1 MWFKQIRQPSV
12 REGIKM
18 ISNHITNFN
27 DMICL
32 GQIERKPSHDYPN
45 KSSSCF
51 AQFLRCSAS
60 PWMILSRPVF
70 CLLIT
75 VSILPATTETPSAI
89 SSSKTHLPQAF
100 TGDSSLLL
108 LPYIYFYSTPLFKYW
123 RYLVAIS
130 QTYTT
135 HLCSEAPWSTVWI
148 YFIVWCYINNHKCE
162 TMMHN
167 S

>member
-1 MWFKQIRQPSV
+1 MSCGPNEVYKLGCYSVGISNETVLYITSFSFCHVCFKQIRQPSV

-32 GQIERKPSHDYPN
+32 GQSERKPSHDYPN

-108 LPYIYFYSTPLFKYW
+108 LPYIYFYFLNKG
-123 RYLVAIS
+123 VA
-130 QTYTT
+130 
-135 HLCSEAPWSTVWI
+135 
-148 YFIVWCYINNHKCE
+148 FI
-162 TMMHN
+162 
-167 S
+167 

>member
-1 MWFKQIRQPSV
+1 
-12 REGIKM
+12 M

-32 GQIERKPSHDYPN
+32 GQSERKPSHDYPN

-108 LPYIYFYSTPLFKYW
+108 LPYIYFYSTPLFKYC

-130 QTYTT
+130 QRHTT
-135 HLCSEAPWSTVWI
+135 HLCSEAPWSTVSVNI
-148 YFIVWCYINNHKCE
+148 FHSLMLYQ
-162 TMMHN
+162 
-167 S
+167 

>member
-12 REGIKM
+12 SEGIKI

-32 GQIERKPSHDYPN
+32 GQSERKPSHDYPN

-108 LPYIYFYSTPLFKYW
+108 LPYIYFYSTPLFKYC
-123 RYLVAIS
+123 RYLVAIF
-130 QTYTT
+130 QTHTT
-135 HLCSEAPWSTVWI
+135 HLCSEPPWSTV
-148 YFIVWCYINNHKCE
+148 
-162 TMMHN
+162 
-167 S
+167 

>member
-1 MWFKQIRQPSV
+1 
-12 REGIKM
+12 M

-89 SSSKTHLPQAF
+89 SSSKTHLPPA
-100 TGDSSLLL
+100 TNGDSCWFYLYLFILHTFIWILKISGSN
-108 LPYIYFYSTPLFKYW
+108 LPHTHNTPLQW
-123 RYLVAIS
+123 
-130 QTYTT
+130 
-135 HLCSEAPWSTVWI
+135 SEAPWSAVWYI
-148 YFIVWCYINNHKCE
+148 SWSAATSIIKVVKRWCIFLKRESSVHMCNKW
-162 TMMHN
+162 
-167 S
+167 

>member
-12 REGIKM
+12 SEGIKI

-108 LPYIYFYSTPLFKYW
+108 LPYIYFYSTPLFKYC

-130 QTYTT
+130 QRHTT
-135 HLCSEAPWSTVWI
+135 HLCSEAPWSTV
-148 YFIVWCYINNHKCE
+148 
-162 TMMHN
+162 
-167 S
+167 